1 LQGVLGLRG
10 YGARSFQWCEELPL
24 KQKLALAIGFAVMI
38 GIAAQV
44 RVPVPWSPVPITG
57 QTFAVLLAGILLGRN
72 WGGFS
77 VGIYAGAGALGLPW
91 FQGLAGGLAYVAG
104 PTGGYILGFVI
115 AAAFVGYAVRKMPLA
130 RTLPG
135 LLGLMLF
142 ANFVIIHGIGL
153 LHLSN
158 LTGITSPAELLW
170 LGTIPFIPGDLTK
183 VALAAAVAVVLLP
196 RELNR
201 KQ

>member
-1 LQGVLGLRG
+1 
-10 YGARSFQWCEELPL
+10 
-24 KQKLALAIGFAVMI
+24 MI